1 MDSRSS
7 TASHRSAVQVALQPE
22 PDRLRLPKLESNLF
36 QDIRLVAEDIGL
48 QTGYVDSLLA
58 KKKPAYSSRWSKYK
72 EWCLE
77 HLFHPFGSGSLSQV
91 NYESMLNQVMAYL
104 GYFKPSCRS
113 FTSFTDTKSMLAWVF
128 KSMFGYAFGTDVRI
142 MQWMKGWQHEKPKS
156 VKFDTDT
163 DGWDVGL
170 IVDYWSRQP
179 PNAELTTVELGY
191 KALSLF
197 AVAVY
202 PRPSDLARLSRDRF
216 QRLSNGVRY
225 RYFGTKELRAVPKF
239 TGQHGLG
246 FEMQRLV
253 CPALALEAYI
263 DRTADKSVYFHSDS
277 VYDFEHVFMSQTP
290 ARYGPYNGMHHPV
303 GAQTC
308 SRWMKEVMTRAGI
321 TGYSGGSV
329 RMAAASAAIDSGVPI
344 DEVLR
349 TGRWSSWLVFNK
361 FYNRS
366 MLRAV
371 VPLVGRTSLA

>member
-1 MDSRSS
+1 
-7 TASHRSAVQVALQPE
+7 
-22 PDRLRLPKLESNLF
+22 
-36 QDIRLVAEDIGL
+36 
-48 QTGYVDSLLA
+48 
-58 KKKPAYSSRWSKYK
+58 
-72 EWCLE
+72 
-77 HLFHPFGSGSLSQV
+77 
-91 NYESMLNQVMAYL
+91 
-104 GYFKPSCRS
+104 
-113 FTSFTDTKSMLAWVF
+113 
-128 KSMFGYAFGTDVRI
+128 
-142 MQWMKGWQHEKPKS
+142 MKGWQREKPKS

-163 DGWDVGL
+163 DGWDVGA

-216 QRLSNGVRY
+216 EKLAHGVRY

-246 FEMQRLV
+246 FELQELV
-253 CPALALEAYI
+253 CPASALEAYI
-263 DRTADKSVYFHSDS
+263 DRTADKSLFLHSDP
-277 VYDFEHVFMSQTP
+277 VYPFEHVFMSQTP
-290 ARYGPYNGMHHPV
+290 ARYGTHKGMHLPV

-321 TGYSGGSV
+321 KGYTGGSV
-329 RMAAASAAIDSGVPI
+329 RMAAASAAVDNGVPI

-349 TGRWSSWLVFNK
+349 TGRWSSWRVFNQ

-366 MLRAV
+366 KLRAV

>member
-1 MDSRSS
+1 M
-7 TASHRSAVQVALQPE
+7 
-22 PDRLRLPKLESNLF
+22 
-36 QDIRLVAEDIGL
+36 
-48 QTGYVDSLLA
+48 DSLLA
-58 KKKPAYSSRWSKYK
+58 VKKPAYSSRWSKYK
-72 EWCLE
+72 VWCYETL
-77 HLFHPFGSGSLSQV
+77 HHPFCSTCPSQV
-91 NYESMLNQVMAYL
+91 TYEKALAQVMDYL
-104 GYFKPSCRS
+104 SFLKPSC
-113 FTSFTDTKSMLAWVF
+113 TSFSSFADTKSMLAWVF
-128 KSMFGYAFGTDVRI
+128 RSLFGFSFGTDVRI
-142 MQWMKGWQHEKPKS
+142 MQWMKGWQREKPKS

-170 IVDYWSRQP
+170 IVDYWSKQP

-202 PRPSDLARLSRDRF
+202 PRPSDLARLSRDRLE
-216 QRLSNGVRY
+216 RLAHGVRY

-246 FEMQRLV
+246 FELQELI
-253 CPALALEAYI
+253 CPASALEAYI
-263 DRTADKSVYFHSDS
+263 DRTADESVFFHSDS
-277 VYDFEHVFMSQTP
+277 VYPFEHVFMSQTP
-290 ARYGPYNGMHHPV
+290 AKYGAFKGMHTPV

-329 RMAAASAAIDSGVPI
+329 RMAAASAAVDNGVPI

-361 FYNRS
+361 FYNRAK
-366 MLRAV
+366 LRAV